1 MQEIQELREAAT
13 ELSAAAKGLALSV
26 AERGV
31 SSTSGVHIHGS
42 GLLAVLVALVG
53 FVGIVVAV
61 AAVLVV
67 AAWRSADMSALQTVR
82 DDMDMAAARIEQH
95 ERRLT
100 KLENPPQ

>member
-1 MQEIQELREAAT
+1 MDEVQELR
-13 ELSAAAKGLALSV
+13 AAAAELAAAARGL
-26 AERGV
+26 GQV

-67 AAWRSADMSALQTVR
+67 AAWRSADMAQIGPIKDNL
-82 DDMDMAAARIEQH
+82 DMSMARIEAH
-95 ERRLT
+95 ERKIT

>member
-1 MQEIQELREAAT
+1 MQELQELRT
-13 ELSAAAKGLALSV
+13 AAAELHAAARGL
-26 AERGV
+26 GQV

-53 FVGIVVAV
+53 FIGIVVAV